1 MARARRDI
9 DGILLLD
16 KPQGLSSTQ
25 ALGRVKYLLQAKKA
39 GHTGALDPRATGL
52 LPLCFGQATKV
63 SGWLLDADKRYLAE
77 ARLGVETDSADLDG
91 TVIREARVPELDD
104 ATLARLQEQFSGTLA
119 QVPPMFS
126 ALKQDGQRL
135 YELARKGIEVERAP
149 REVRIHELRIE
160 QTAPDRLR
168 LEVHCSK
175 GTYIRSLV
183 ADIGR
188 ALGCGAA
195 VDSLRRVGH
204 GAFDTRRMVA
214 LDALEALCEAR
225 GPGAI
230 EALLLP
236 PEAALAHWP
245 SVTLDGRAS
254 AALRHGNAAAADA
267 VTAASPGQGA
277 GPLDEHGWPLVR
289 VFDPEGKFLAVAA
302 RDPQGRILPRRL
314 FVAAA

>member
-1 MARARRDI
+1 MARPRRDI

-63 SGWLLDADKRYLAE
+63 SGWLLDADKRYVAE

-91 TVIREARVPELDD
+91 EVIREAPVPELDGGI
-104 ATLARLQEQFSGTLA
+104 LARLQEQFSGTLA
-119 QVPPMFS
+119 QVPPMVS

-135 YELARKGIEVERAP
+135 YELARKGIEVERAA
-149 REVRIHELRIE
+149 REVRIHDLRIE

-188 ALGCGAA
+188 ELGCGAA

-204 GAFDTRRMVA
+204 GAFDTRRMLS
-214 LDALEALCEAR
+214 LDALEALCAER
-225 GPGAI
+225 GPAAI

-236 PEAALAHWP
+236 PEAALVHWP
-245 SVTLDGRAS
+245 AVTLDARA
-254 AALRHGNAAAADA
+254 AGALRHGNAAAPET
-267 VTAASPGQGA
+267 VTGATAGQGE
-277 GPLDEHGWPLVR
+277 GPLDDQGWPLVR
-289 VFDPEGKFLAVAA
+289 VFDPEGQFLAVAA
-302 RDPQGRILPRRL
+302 RDPAGCIRPRRL
-314 FVAAA
+314 FVAAG